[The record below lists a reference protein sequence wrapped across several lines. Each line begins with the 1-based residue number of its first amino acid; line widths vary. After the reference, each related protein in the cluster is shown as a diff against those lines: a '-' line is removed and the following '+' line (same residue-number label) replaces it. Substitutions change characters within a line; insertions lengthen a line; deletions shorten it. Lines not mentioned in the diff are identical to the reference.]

1 MPAVRLEAGVPHIFH
16 LQPFQVLTLEA
27 MPE

>member
-1 MPAVRLEAGVPHIFH
+1 MPAVELKAGVPHTFH
-16 LQPFQVLTLEA
+16 LAPFQVLTLEA